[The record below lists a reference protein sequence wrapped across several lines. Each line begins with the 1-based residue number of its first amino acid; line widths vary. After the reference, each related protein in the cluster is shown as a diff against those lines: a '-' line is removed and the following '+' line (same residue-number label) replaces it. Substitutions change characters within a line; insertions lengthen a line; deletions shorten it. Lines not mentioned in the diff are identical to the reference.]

1 MTRRVFACTAAVVA
15 VALGAGCGPR
25 STADSSS
32 KFKGEQRLV
41 ANAIED
47 LQDAGQRREAST
59 ICSELLAA
67 DLVRKIRRA
76 AGGGRKTCAQHLKT
90 SLDDAD
96 DFELTVKGVT
106 ISGKTARAVVVS
118 GSSGSKDRRT
128 ETMRLVKEGRPGRW
142 RVASLG

>member
-1 MTRRVFACTAAVVA
+1 VFACTSAVITAVA
-15 VALGAGCGPR
+15 VAGCGPR

-41 ANAIED
+41 ANTIED

-76 AGGGRKTCAQHLKT
+76 AGGGRRTCAQGLKT

-96 DFELTVKGVT
+96 DFELTVKRVT
-106 ISGKTARAVVVS
+106 ISGKTASAVVVS
-118 GSSGSKDRRT
+118 GASGSKDRRT
-128 ETMRLVKEGRPGRW
+128 DTVRLVKEGRPARW
-142 RVASLG
+142 RVADLG